1 MPVSSDGNGRES
13 LRTRF
18 LRFFHLK
25 NSGGGQQQSSL
36 PSLTASQ
43 RAFVHQFIMKNLA
56 ATTDPMDRL
65 FMLKSLLPMLGDFKL
80 ESGAVEALWF
90 CVRDLLAN
98 ESMRQHHAI
107 LVDFLAVLC
116 SSQYPRLGVC
126 RVAILAIL
134 IHPETFLCDVG
145 KLLTLLYAATDGGR
159 GAENF
164 EDKVGDVL
172 VGFVKLLP
180 GIRSCQEKFLNLAEV
195 AVKFQAAHLGD
206 AKLRSLIEH
215 VCFAAGDPKSTVH
228 CVHLCLDVFEV
239 ILCYSFWPE
248 GTLQR
253 VVILLCS
260 LVNRKDC
267 CQKAWT
273 VARNLLCS
281 DHGNA
286 IICYVCKVVKEGL
299 ARQDEMLV
307 RGAIFTVGMALWGSQ
322 KVETLS
328 VSPTAILPSLRSAM
342 EINSPYVVFEV
353 SLSMQRLVRKYG
365 RSLEMLTWSSIIDLL
380 WQVYQWLEQY
390 NEALAVTEQSV
401 VVPAKLGPKKSSIRS
416 CFQSTLNTIE
426 HFINTKVYNGPME
439 PYFSLIERCAIIR
452 SEKSLIR
459 LLSYRQQMLLSLTT
473 DWPTAVSRL
482 VEVFFFGELRAN
494 IRNSALR
501 AFQEILRY
509 YASLYPDVIVH
520 PIVSSL
526 ISSILNETDGDVVL
540 AMADLMNSVVTIDTD
555 DNYLAEVMGVQEKF
569 ICDCLRS
576 YGYRKLI
583 DLEDACN
590 AAGNVR
596 HVLLG
601 LLDVLKAKWTTGE
614 PLVVIKMLA
623 ILIESLAIQYD
634 AGLTEIPFG
643 DCRVL
648 VIKFLLSLRAHPIS
662 HRLAYVENGT
672 EKMLV
677 NAHIVCEEL
686 ISRELTEYNSDADG
700 ATMRCKGM
708 TDVCQQFS
716 VQSIWPVLL
725 DCVRKERYRPALKRL
740 LSNLGPFLRSR
751 PLMLTY
757 GHGVE
762 QLCVELLGL
771 VDDGV
776 KTAATL
782 LPSNTLDSCSTSSE
796 LNELVYPIFG
806 ELLAYAEFLSANAL
820 RRMAVAIQSGI
831 KSPKSIQALMA
842 ITHCFVRI
850 PHVVL
855 PMAAKLISQLYELP
869 YSPTMAICV
878 LELLCQLRI
887 TPMLVQRFTAKQFKR
902 VLTIACI
909 CLNPFR
915 FTSFIVAR
923 AFRALLSW
931 FSSAPPSMRPSL
943 ANSVLAKLRSMA
955 LPECGGRNFQP
966 STSDLRTLFFEIL
979 VTVSSLL
986 FHCSYVPP
994 TFDTSSNS
1002 LAKLESF
1009 SRLGTV
1015 HWCVESRIVSVS
1027 LLYPKNLTQSIHDH
1041 GIANDPLNLVA
1052 PLTRRQRR
1060 RQRHLSVGCLEGKML
1075 ETKVT
1080 TSKDDAFISDV
1091 FYLTKEG
1098 DEPKKP
1104 LFDVGHDESSSS
1116 SSPLALQPYIGH
1128 FELVVRNC
1136 SEKKVWWFC
1145 SANADQ
1151 KGAILSQLFTNYN
1164 AANSFV
1170 NLSTDMLSNGST
1182 FGDDSLWAAKA
1193 SRSTTNL
1200 NSTSEGGNWRPD
1212 ATSALIELFGDC
1224 ILGHL
1229 TNPCDH
1235 RPVFPFVDS
1244 EEFARALKNLDLIP
1258 EFDTH
1263 KVGVVYV
1270 APNQVSESEI
1280 LANADGSERY
1290 KRFLNCLGDLV
1301 PLDDGEATTGKR
1313 YLGGLDTTGR
1323 DGSHTYSWKEPFE
1336 QIVFHVATMMP
1347 NRVGDPSCAQ
1357 KKLHIGNNYV
1367 CIVFNEGNFDYSI
1380 GTISGQFSSV
1390 AIVVRPVDCSTLLI
1404 SLKAKDEV
1412 AKWLALK
1419 EVQVSDNLAPVIC
1432 RQMAVRADLSA
1443 RIWNGQ
1449 KAGSARP
1456 FVSNFVER
1464 WRQIAHIRE
1473 KFRLAALTWDNFFQ

>member
-25 NSGGGQQQSSL
+25 NSSGQQQQSSL

-43 RAFVHQFIMKNLA
+43 RAFVHQFVMKNLA
-56 ATTDPMDRL
+56 STSDPTDRL

-98 ESMRQHHAI
+98 ESMREHHAV
-107 LVDFLAVLC
+107 LVDFLAALC

-180 GIRSCQEKFLNLAEV
+180 GIRCCQEKFLNLAEV

-253 VVILLCS
+253 VVVLLCS

-273 VARNLLCS
+273 VARNLLCT
-281 DHGNA
+281 DNGNA
-286 IICYVCKVVKEGL
+286 IICYVCKVVKDGI
-299 ARQDEMLV
+299 ARQDEMLI
-307 RGAIFTVGMALWGSQ
+307 RGAIFIVGMALWGSQ

-353 SLSMQRLVRKYG
+353 SLSIQRLVRKYG

-380 WQVYQWLEQY
+380 WQIYQWLEQY
-390 NEALAVTEQSV
+390 DERLAVTEQYV

-439 PYFSLIERCAIIR
+439 SYFSLIERCAIIR

-494 IRNSALR
+494 VRNSALR

-555 DNYLAEVMGVQEKF
+555 DNYLAEVMSVQEKF
-569 ICDCLRS
+569 ICDCLRA
-576 YGYRKLI
+576 YGYRKLN
-583 DLEDACN
+583 DLEEACN
-590 AAGNVR
+590 AAENVR
-596 HVLLG
+596 HVLVG

-614 PLVVIKMLA
+614 PLAVIKMLA

-662 HRLAYVENGT
+662 NRLAYVENGT
-672 EKMLV
+672 EKLLV

-686 ISRELTEYNSDADG
+686 VSRELTEYNNAAEADG
-700 ATMRCKGM
+700 STTRCKGL

-716 VQSIWPVLL
+716 VQSIWPVLV

-757 GHGVE
+757 SEGVE
-762 QLCVELLGL
+762 QLCVELLRL

-776 KTAATL
+776 RTAATL
-782 LPSNTLDSCSTSSE
+782 LPSGTLDACSTSSE

-842 ITHCFVRI
+842 VTHCFVRI
-850 PHVVL
+850 PRVVL

-887 TPMLVQRFTAKQFKR
+887 TPMLTQRFTAKQFKR

-955 LPECGGRNFQP
+955 LPECGGGGRNFQS

-979 VTVSSLL
+979 ITVSSLL

-994 TFDTSSNS
+994 ALDACDS
-1002 LAKLESF
+1002 LAAKLESF

-1015 HWCVESRIVSVS
+1015 HWCIESRIVSIS
-1027 LLYPKNLTQSIHDH
+1027 LLCPNSLPQSIRGHRVV
-1041 GIANDPLNLVA
+1041 NNPLGLVTPPA
-1052 PLTRRQRR
+1052 RRQRR
-1060 RQRHLSVGCLEGKML
+1060 RQRHLSVGCLEKKMH
-1075 ETKVT
+1075 ETKV
-1080 TSKDDAFISDV
+1080 TSKDDAFISDTL
-1091 FYLTKEG
+1091 YLTKEG
-1098 DEPKKP
+1098 DEPKKK
-1104 LFDVGHDESSSS
+1104 LDVSNGQVDRVDESSS
-1116 SSPLALQPYIGH
+1116 LQPPYLVGH

-1136 SEKKVWWFC
+1136 SEKKVWRFR
-1145 SANADQ
+1145 SAD
-1151 KGAILSQLFTNYN
+1151 GASIASQLF
-1164 AANSFV
+1164 ANW
-1170 NLSTDMLSNGST
+1170 TETLSNGSIAAAKRQSGSGE
-1182 FGDDSLWAAKA
+1182 GDDTP
-1193 SRSTTNL
+1193 STRMNL
-1200 NSTSEGGNWRPD
+1200 KFPSKGEWRPD
-1212 ATSALIELFGDC
+1212 GTSALIELFGDC

-1229 TNPCDH
+1229 TNPCDD

-1290 KRFLNCLGDLV
+1290 KRFLNCLGNLV
-1301 PLDDGEATTGKR
+1301 PLDDGEEATTGKR

-1367 CIVFNEGNFDYSI
+1367 CIVFNEGNYDYSI

-1473 KFRLAALTWDNFFQ
+1473 KFCATTLTWDNVFR